1 MPKASR
7 DRSLGTLGNKNIA
20 AFKIMVEVQ
29 FHGFTFEKWV
39 RDTFFDGYEGNY
51 MQKWDIPPDKN
62 SQLCIPSEHRNIP
75 VSVKTAKYGS
85 PIGLGDVRRQ
95 RSIDTPFM
103 IIVGFWKQRT
113 PSEKWFEEIGV
124 ALFTVPVWSGLW
136 GALTI
141 EEISEIDSRIKDL
154 TLPYATAR
162 QTAQAWKSNRVSQ
175 SGGEIQ
181 SRLNSGTDIISEI
194 LLWAM
199 STYSTF
205 DSMPNHLRP
214 NVCAE
219 AAVVPLPRNGSST
232 QSPFFVLADIS

>member
-1 MPKASR
+1 
-7 DRSLGTLGNKNIA
+7 LGNKKIA
-20 AFKIMVEVQ
+20 ISKIMVEVQ

-39 RDTFFDGYEGNY
+39 RDTFFDGYEGKY

-62 SQLCIPSEHRNIP
+62 SQLCIPSGYRNIP

-95 RSIDTPFM
+95 RSIDMPFV

-154 TLPYATAR
+154 TLPYAIAR
-162 QTAQAWKSNRVSQ
+162 QTAQSWKSSRVLQ
-175 SGGEIQ
+175 SGGEIVINPKIDSKSQ
-181 SRLNSGTDIISEI
+181 RRIQCSIPFNTFWRVAGRL
-194 LLWAM
+194 
-199 STYSTF
+199 
-205 DSMPNHLRP
+205 
-214 NVCAE
+214 
-219 AAVVPLPRNGSST
+219 PLPTDSPSLFGVTFENPVISGSRT
-232 QSPFFVLADIS
+232 FNRD

>member
-1 MPKASR
+1 
-7 DRSLGTLGNKNIA
+7 
-20 AFKIMVEVQ
+20 MVEVQ

-62 SQLCIPSEHRNIP
+62 SHLCIPSEYRNIP

-103 IIVGFWKQRT
+103 MIVGFWKQRT

-124 ALFTVPVWSGLW
+124 ALFTVPVWGGLW
-136 GALTI
+136 GSLTI
-141 EEISEIDSRIKDL
+141 EDISAIDSRIKDL

-162 QTAQAWKSNRVSQ
+162 QAAQAWKSSRVSQ
-175 SGGEIQ
+175 AG
-181 SRLNSGTDIISEI
+181 SEI
-194 LLWAM
+194 VINPKID
-199 STYSTF
+199 SKSQRRIQCSIPFNTF
-205 DSMPNHLRP
+205 WRVAGRAPIQKDSPSLFGITFENP
-214 NVCAE
+214 VIS
-219 AAVVPLPRNGSST
+219 GSRT
-232 QSPFFVLADIS
+232 FNRD

>member
-1 MPKASR
+1 
-7 DRSLGTLGNKNIA
+7 
-20 AFKIMVEVQ
+20 MVEVQ

-62 SQLCIPSEHRNIP
+62 SQLCIPSGYRNIP

-95 RSIDTPFM
+95 RSIDMPFV

-113 PSEKWFEEIGV
+113 PFEKWFEEIGV

-154 TLPYATAR
+154 TLPYAIAR
-162 QTAQAWKSNRVSQ
+162 Q
-175 SGGEIQ
+175 GGIFY
-181 SRLNSGTDIISEI
+181 SVK
-194 LLWAM
+194 LLKLCRA
-199 STYSTF
+199 
-205 DSMPNHLRP
+205 
-214 NVCAE
+214 
-219 AAVVPLPRNGSST
+219 G
-232 QSPFFVLADIS
+232 